1 MTPCSKATIMIVL
14 LSIYY
19 VIKIDCLP
27 LTWNQD
33 TEQTPS
39 SIPHPAH
46 SGLAQFPLSFDSL
59 LDRLMRVAQ
68 KRNQISVAQTSVLVI
83 DPLKCHLLLV
93 EAC

>member
-46 SGLAQFPLSFDSL
+46 SGLAQFLLSFDSL

-68 KRNQISVAQTSVLVI
+68 KKEPNIGGTNECARYR
-83 DPLKCHLLLV
+83 PLEVPLAPC
-93 EAC
+93 